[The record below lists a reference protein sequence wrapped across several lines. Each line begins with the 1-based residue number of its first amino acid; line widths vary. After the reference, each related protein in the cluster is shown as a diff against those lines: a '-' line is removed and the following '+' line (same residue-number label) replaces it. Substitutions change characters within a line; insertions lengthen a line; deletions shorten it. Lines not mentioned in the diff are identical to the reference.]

1 MTTGLYVLPKR
12 HRSNKEGIRMAKRS
26 VVPFGPQHPVLPE
39 PIHLDLELEDEKVV
53 RAIPSIGF
61 VHRGLE
67 KLIDKKDFNDYQYV
81 IERTCGICSFMHGMS
96 YCESLEKIFDVE
108 IPARAKYLRT
118 IWCEMSRLHSHL
130 LWLGLLADAFG
141 FESLFMQSWRMREK
155 ILDMFEASTGGRVI
169 FSVNKIGGVLRDMDK
184 DMLNSFVATFDKM
197 ESDIKALVEVFMY
210 DYTVASRLKGVGI
223 LTKEEAIE
231 LGAVGPM
238 MRASGIALD
247 TRKLGYEAYGDLDFD
262 IITSNDCDCFARCEV
277 RINEIFQSFSLIRQ
291 AVAKIPDG
299 EISIQVK
306 GTPKGEA
313 FNRVE
318 QPRGEAIYYVRGNGS
333 MYLDRVRVRTPTF
346 TNLQALI
353 KTLQGCDYA
362 DVPILILTIDP
373 CISCTER

>member
-1 MTTGLYVLPKR
+1 
-12 HRSNKEGIRMAKRS
+12 MAKRS
-26 VVPFGPQHPVLPE
+26 VIPFGPQHPVLPE
-39 PIHLDLELEDEKVV
+39 PIHLDLVLEDEKVIE
-53 RAIPSIGF
+53 AIPSVGF

-67 KLIDKKDFNDYQYV
+67 KLIEKKDFNDYQYV

-96 YCESLEKIFDVE
+96 YCEALERIFDAEV
-108 IPARAKYLRT
+108 PTRGKYLRT
-118 IWCEMSRLHSHL
+118 IWAEMSRLHSHL

-169 FSVNKIGGVLRDMDK
+169 FSVNKVGGVLKDMDSS
-184 DMLNSFVATFDKM
+184 MLKAFVETFDSM
-197 ESDIKALVEVFMY
+197 EKDIRSLVNVFLN
-210 DYTVASRLKGVGI
+210 DYTVGSRLKGVGI
-223 LTKEEAIE
+223 LTKEEAVE

-238 MRASGIALD
+238 MRGSGIALD
-247 TRKLGYEAYGDLDFD
+247 TRKLGYEAYEYLDFD
-262 IITSNDCDCFARCEV
+262 IITSNDCDSYARCEV
-277 RINEIFQSFSLIRQ
+277 RIKEIFQSFNLIRQ
-291 AVAKIPDG
+291 AVDKIPEGD
-299 EISIQVK
+299 IAIQVK

-318 QPRGEAIYYVRGNGS
+318 QPRGEAIYYVKANGS
-333 MYLDRVRVRTPTF
+333 MFLDRVRVRTPTF

-353 KTLQGCDYA
+353 KTLQGCQYA